1 MDLYTEKNIDLSKLS
16 KADLKD
22 LIAQLELGMKVI
34 ITSGDKVKINS
45 LNELIGKV
53 IDLYIS
59 K

>member
-22 LIAQLELGMKVI
+22 LIAQLELGMKML
-34 ITSGDKVKINS
+34 ITAGDIVKIDK
-45 LNELIGKV
+45 LNDLIGEI